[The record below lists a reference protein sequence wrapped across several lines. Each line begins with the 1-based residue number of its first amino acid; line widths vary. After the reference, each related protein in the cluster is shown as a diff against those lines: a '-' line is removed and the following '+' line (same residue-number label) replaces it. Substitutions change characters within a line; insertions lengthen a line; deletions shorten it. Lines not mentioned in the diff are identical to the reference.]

1 MNTVS
6 LPVSRTRGIVVWVL
20 RILLAALFLFAGVSK
35 LLGLGN
41 MVSEFETVGL
51 GQWFRYL
58 TGILE
63 IIGVVSILAPR
74 VSVYGAV
81 LLLCI
86 DVGAFVAQVTRLHG
100 DWIHTIVI
108 GAALV
113 AVIFLQQGLR
123 RA

>member
-6 LPVSRTRGIVVWVL
+6 LPVSRSRVITSWVL
-20 RILLAALFLFAGVSK
+20 RILLAGLFLFAGTSK
-35 LLGLGN
+35 LLGLGT

-58 TGILE
+58 TGVLE
-63 IIGVVSILAPR
+63 IIGAVSILTPR
-74 VSVYGAV
+74 VSVYGAA

-86 DVGAFVAQVTRLHG
+86 DAGALVAQVTRLHM

-108 GAALV
+108 GAMLV
-113 AVIFLQQGLR
+113 AVIVLQRGSR